1 MTLFTRSAAVL
12 AIVAGVTVIAGGQTP
27 TWPPPLQNV
36 SADSPVLT
44 PAQSMAKIVM
54 PPGYR
59 LELVVSEPMVQDPVA
74 IDFDPD
80 GRMYVI
86 EMVGYMEDM
95 PASTEH
101 NPTGRVVVLEDTND
115 DGTMDKRT
123 VFADG
128 LVLPR
133 ALKVLD
139 RGVLIAEPPNLWL
152 ARDTNGDL
160 KADTKDVVTNTYGQR
175 DANVE
180 HNANGLFWAL
190 DNWMYTSEH
199 DGFLRLKDGKFEM
212 QRTLSRGQWGVTMD
226 DAGRIYRNTNSA
238 ALYVDLVPAI
248 SLLRNPNLLRTRGSY
263 ESIAD
268 QQANAVYPLRP
279 TRGVN
284 RGYQDGVLRADGT
297 LAAYTAAA
305 APTVYRGD
313 RLPNDLYGNVFIAEP
328 SGNLVGRLVIKDTGT
343 GLKAERAYERG
354 EFIASTDERFRP
366 VNLFSTPDGTLYV
379 VDMYRGIIQ
388 HRGYITEYLRD
399 HIIANKLELPTG
411 LGRIYRVVHT
421 STKRAARPVLSKDTP
436 AQLVQRLSHPNGWYR
451 DTAQRLL
458 VERGAPGVQPQLKQ
472 LAETGKDGR
481 ARLHALWT
489 LDGIDRIEA
498 STVTAALGD
507 SSRDIRLSAVRLA
520 ERWLRMPAH
529 PMHAAVIARI
539 DDADWSVRRQLAAS
553 LGELPVGAREPAI
566 ARMLEKHGDDPIVVD
581 AAISGL
587 RGLEPAVIKLLLA
600 SSAETPQLGAALT
613 MLAAT
618 VVRGADDASVQD
630 VFDLI
635 ARDATPAWQRS
646 ALLRGAEGALIN
658 QAMLTGRGAGPGAAG
673 GGAGRA
679 AGDPSAPGQRG
690 GPGGAS
696 AFPARGRAGQAGAG
710 QPAAPRRPRRA
721 GRRPGGWPRRPGAAR
736 R

>member
-1 MTLFTRSAAVL
+1 
-12 AIVAGVTVIAGGQTP
+12 
-27 TWPPPLQNV
+27 
-36 SADSPVLT
+36 
-44 PAQSMAKIVM
+44 
-54 PPGYR
+54 
-59 LELVVSEPMVQDPVA
+59 
-74 IDFDPD
+74 
-80 GRMYVI
+80 
-86 EMVGYMEDM
+86 
-95 PASTEH
+95 
-101 NPTGRVVVLEDTND
+101 
-115 DGTMDKRT
+115 
-123 VFADG
+123 
-128 LVLPR
+128 
-133 ALKVLD
+133 
-139 RGVLIAEPPNLWL
+139 
-152 ARDTNGDL
+152 
-160 KADTKDVVTNTYGQR
+160 
-175 DANVE
+175 
-180 HNANGLFWAL
+180 
-190 DNWMYTSEH
+190 MYTSEH

-366 VNLFSTPDGTLYV
+366 VNLFSTPDGTMYV

-458 VERGAPGVQPQLKQ
+458 VERGAPGVLPQLKQ

-489 LDGIDRIEA
+489 LDGVDRIEA

-539 DDADWSVRRQLAAS
+539 DDTDWSVRRQLAAS

-587 RGLEPAVIKLLLA
+587 ARPRTCGDQDLAGLVHRNAAARRGTDDAGGDGRAWRRRRVRAGRVRSDRARRDAGVAAI
-600 SSAETPQLGAALT
+600 GAA
-613 MLAAT
+613 ARRRGSADQPGDADRAR
-618 VVRGADDASVQD
+618 RGARRGRRWRRSRGRRSDGA
-630 VFDLI
+630 
-635 ARDATPAWQRS
+635 RS
-646 ALLRGAEGALIN
+646 ARRTGRCLGVPGTRAGRTGRRR
-658 QAMLTGRGAGPGAAG
+658 TGRGP
-673 GGAGRA
+673 
-679 AGDPSAPGQRG
+679 RG
-690 GPGGAS
+690 
-696 AFPARGRAGQAGAG
+696 GRAGCCGRGAWRVV
-710 QPAAPRRPRRA
+710 A
-721 GRRPGGWPRRPGAAR
+721 AAR
-736 R
+736 PAHR

>member
-1 MTLFTRSAAVL
+1 MASSA
-12 AIVAGVTVIAGGQTP
+12 P
-27 TWPPPLQNV
+27 
-36 SADSPVLT
+36 
-44 PAQSMAKIVM
+44 MA
-54 PPGYR
+54 
-59 LELVVSEPMVQDPVA
+59 
-74 IDFDPD
+74 
-80 GRMYVI
+80 
-86 EMVGYMEDM
+86 
-95 PASTEH
+95 
-101 NPTGRVVVLEDTND
+101 
-115 DGTMDKRT
+115 
-123 VFADG
+123 
-128 LVLPR
+128 
-133 ALKVLD
+133 
-139 RGVLIAEPPNLWL
+139 
-152 ARDTNGDL
+152 
-160 KADTKDVVTNTYGQR
+160 
-175 DANVE
+175 
-180 HNANGLFWAL
+180 
-190 DNWMYTSEH
+190 
-199 DGFLRLKDGKFEM
+199 
-212 QRTLSRGQWGVTMD
+212 
-226 DAGRIYRNTNSA
+226 
-238 ALYVDLVPAI
+238 
-248 SLLRNPNLLRTRGSY
+248 
-263 ESIAD
+263 
-268 QQANAVYPLRP
+268 
-279 TRGVN
+279 
-284 RGYQDGVLRADGT
+284 T

-328 SGNLVGRLVIKDTGT
+328 SGNLVGRLVVKDTGT

-366 VNLFSTPDGTLYV
+366 VNLFSTPDGTMYV

-539 DDADWSVRRQLAAS
+539 DDTDWSVRRQLAAS

-600 SSAETPQLGAALT
+600 SSDRNAAARRGIDDAGGDGRAWRRRRVRAGCVRSDRARRDAGVAAVGAA
-613 MLAAT
+613 ARC
-618 VVRGADDASVQD
+618 RGSADQPGDAYR
-630 VFDLI
+630 
-635 ARDATPAWQRS
+635 ARRGPWRGWRCRARRRRSDGARS
-646 ALLRGAEGALIN
+646 ARRTRRCLGV
-658 QAMLTGRGAGPGAAG
+658 PGAR
-673 GGAGRA
+673 AGRTGWRRTA
-679 AGDPSAPGQRG
+679 RGPRG
-690 GPGGAS
+690 G
-696 AFPARGRAGQAGAG
+696 
-710 QPAAPRRPRRA
+710 RA
-721 GRRPGGWPRRPGAAR
+721 GRRPRQRWPRRPGRRPVAEAFPRACARGAR
-736 R
+736 RSRQDRLGHADDRRARAGRLAGQAGCGAGRRSAHS